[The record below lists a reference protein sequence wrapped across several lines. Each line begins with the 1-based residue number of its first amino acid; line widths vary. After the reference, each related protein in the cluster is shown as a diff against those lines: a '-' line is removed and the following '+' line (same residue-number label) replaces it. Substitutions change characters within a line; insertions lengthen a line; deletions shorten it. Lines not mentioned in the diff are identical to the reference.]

1 MRRKRAV
8 RLLGVLF
15 EGSRNLFPI
24 YEADFLEEDFIIH
37 VNFEAFVRKGQK
49 ERTNHG
55 AKSDGRGQRKVKGM
69 GRLGNK
75 VNSVF
80 GNIAS
85 ELTGKRVLP
94 PRSAESIVV
103 ECLER
108 SKSSK
113 ALARRLWFSY
123 VIEGNNCLRL
133 ENIQEVLG
141 PDAQDVAEDCFNIL
155 DPDGNGD
162 VSLDEITMRFTE
174 LCMERKAIAR
184 SMHDVSQAIKALDNV
199 LSSVALLLSI
209 FALICFLDT
218 GFHTI
223 LSTASTTLLS
233 LSFVFSVTAQEFLGS
248 RIFFL

>member
-1 MRRKRAV
+1 
-8 RLLGVLF
+8 
-15 EGSRNLFPI
+15 
-24 YEADFLEEDFIIH
+24 
-37 VNFEAFVRKGQK
+37 
-49 ERTNHG
+49 
-55 AKSDGRGQRKVKGM
+55 M

-94 PRSAESIVV
+94 PQSAGSIVV

-108 SKSSK
+108 SKASK
-113 ALARRLWFSY
+113 ALARRLWFSF

-133 ENIQEVLG
+133 ENIQEILG

-209 FALICFLDT
+209 FAL
-218 GFHTI
+218 
-223 LSTASTTLLS
+223 SNW
-233 LSFVFSVTAQEFLGS
+233 
-248 RIFFL
+248 